1 MILEDTEI
9 QKISDM
15 LNSNIMPDIYTRT
28 KYVLQFN
35 NKLQNKIINLNNP
48 NICYLDV
55 TTFTYNHDVGIICE
69 DFYIRILYTNR
80 ATLAP
85 NSHPN
90 SHTNSHRYIPIVPIF
105 PRLPLFPIV
114 PREVRQTLARSL

>member
-69 DFYIRILYTNR
+69 DFYTRNELHNFTRNEIISKMIDNYLT
-80 ATLAP
+80 TL
-85 NSHPN
+85 
-90 SHTNSHRYIPIVPIF
+90 
-105 PRLPLFPIV
+105 
-114 PREVRQTLARSL
+114 